1 MKNNG
6 PLQTEFLGRT
16 RHAAAFPLLASTHGS
31 GVYSMTAISPYST
44 ACHAFQKKVLLFS
57 RLKTHS
63 MFGPLQHD
71 QIEEVLQTQVV
82 GRIGCSA
89 DGETYVVPI
98 SYAYDGNF
106 IYCHSYE
113 GKKMAI
119 MRKNPKVCF
128 QVDNMRD
135 MANWKS
141 VIVQGNFEELLN
153 QDEKAEAMHALLH
166 RYLPLVSSVTT
177 HLGKNWPFEPD
188 DISEING
195 VVFRIAVIEKTGRF
209 ETSSQSPD
217 LPG

>member
-1 MKNNG
+1 MLG
-6 PLQTEFLGRT
+6 PLQLT
-16 RHAAAFPLLASTHGS
+16 
-31 GVYSMTAISPYST
+31 
-44 ACHAFQKKVLLFS
+44 
-57 RLKTHS
+57 
-63 MFGPLQHD
+63 
-71 QIEEVLQTQVV
+71 QIEEVLQTQAV

-113 GKKMAI
+113 GKKLAI

-128 QVDNMRD
+128 QVDNMHD

-141 VIVQGNFEELLN
+141 VIVQGHFEEMLT
-153 QDEKAEAMHALLH
+153 QEEKSIAMHALLH

-177 HLGKNWPFEPD
+177 HLGKNWPFEPY

-195 VVFRIAVIEKTGRF
+195 VVFRIAIIKKTGRF
-209 ETSSQSPD
+209 EASSQSPF
-217 LPG
+217 LAG